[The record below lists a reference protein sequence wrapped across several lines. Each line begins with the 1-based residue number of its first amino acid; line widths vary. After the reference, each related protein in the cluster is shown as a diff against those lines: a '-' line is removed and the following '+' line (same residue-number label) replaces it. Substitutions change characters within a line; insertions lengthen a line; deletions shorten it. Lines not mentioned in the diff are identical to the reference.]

1 MCDPHRGVAG
11 IPIATSSRGD
21 PGSAKGAC
29 AAAATDRAG
38 WGSGGSSRR
47 RGDRGRVIAISLLLT
62 GLGLAAGG
70 CWPTGSPE
78 PGGPAGPAG
87 DRIRVVCTTTIV
99 ADMVRHVGGERVEVQ
114 TLMGP
119 GVDPHRYIAGI
130 ADLRRLQ
137 AADLIFT
144 NGLHLE
150 GKMADL
156 LARSRQRVVA
166 LAETVPPHQLL
177 PAAEDGTVYDPH
189 IWFDVRLWA
198 ATAPAVAEVLAQADP
213 DGAADY
219 RQRADNYRQQL
230 EELDTAIRQELQ
242 QVPPPRRVLITAHDA
257 FRYFGR
263 AYGFEVVGLQGV
275 STASELGTQQRDRL
289 AELIVRRQIP
299 AVFTETSVPSEG
311 LAAVLDDVRR
321 KGGPAVRLISGE
333 KALYSDALGP
343 PDSPAGTYIGMIRHN
358 VRVIVEALGP

>member
-1 MCDPHRGVAG
+1 MLAEAGQAEAARDGPEGFLLELGGFLGCVSDGGHDEVLEQFDIVGVDDFRLKPDPE
-11 IPIATSSRGD
+11 D
-21 PGSAKGAC
+21 
-29 AAAATDRAG
+29 
-38 WGSGGSSRR
+38 
-47 RGDRGRVIAISLLLT
+47 LLL
-62 GLGLAAGG
+62 AGHG
-70 CWPTGSPE
+70 
-78 PGGPAGPAG
+78 
-87 DRIRVVCTTTIV
+87 
-99 ADMVRHVGGERVEVQ
+99 
-114 TLMGP
+114 
-119 GVDPHRYIAGI
+119 
-130 ADLRRLQ
+130 
-137 AADLIFT
+137 
-144 NGLHLE
+144 
-150 GKMADL
+150 
-156 LARSRQRVVA
+156 
-166 LAETVPPHQLL
+166 
-177 PAAEDGTVYDPH
+177 
-189 IWFDVRLWA
+189 
-198 ATAPAVAEVLAQADP
+198 DP

>member
-1 MCDPHRGVAG
+1 M
-11 IPIATSSRGD
+11 
-21 PGSAKGAC
+21 
-29 AAAATDRAG
+29 
-38 WGSGGSSRR
+38 
-47 RGDRGRVIAISLLLT
+47 
-62 GLGLAAGG
+62 GLSLAAGG
-70 CWPTGSPE
+70 CQPVGSPE
-78 PGGPAGPAG
+78 SGGPAGPAAG
-87 DRIRVVCTTTIV
+87 RVRAVCTTTIV
-99 ADMVRHVGGERVEVQ
+99 ADMVRQVGGERVDVQ

-130 ADLRRLQ
+130 ADLRQLQ
-137 AADLIFT
+137 AADIIFT

-166 LAETVPPHQLL
+166 LAEAVPPQQLL
-177 PAAEDGTVYDPH
+177 PAEEDGTVYDPH

-198 ATAPAVAEVLAQADP
+198 ATAPAVAEALAQADP

-219 RQRADNYRQQL
+219 RQRAETYRRQL
-230 EELDTAIRQELQ
+230 DELDAAIRQELQ
-242 QVPPPRRVLITAHDA
+242 QVPPGRRVLITAHDA

-275 STASELGTQQRDRL
+275 STASELGTRQRDRL

-311 LAAVLDDVRR
+311 LAAVLEDVRR
-321 KGGPAVRLISGE
+321 KGGPPVRLIGGE
-333 KALYSDALGP
+333 EALYSDALGP
-343 PDSPAGTYIGMIRHN
+343 PDSPAGTYVGMVRHN
-358 VRVIVEALGP
+358 VRVIVEALRP